1 VVIQWLFFWMVTSAS
16 QIRHDG
22 KIAIEC
28 KISSIVEKRDFK
40 GLIAFANE
48 HHPERSI
55 LVCMVPIKR
64 IMRINDVDVDL
75 YPFEQFLKELWDGQ
89 IINKS

>member
-1 VVIQWLFFWMVTSAS
+1 MVTSAS